1 MAGKNK
7 KLSVLSDNDEDALS
21 KLGKK
26 HRSEAVTGQPDQS
39 DIDNITELLRA
50 YEKSNPGKLAKMKQ
64 DYDTQVSLS
73 EKVKVPSVKGIT
85 SHELTFSFWMP
96 RDLQEFMEVYYPT
109 LWTNKAHMDWFTKR
123 FPIFKA

>member
-7 KLSVLSDNDEDALS
+7 KLSVLSDNDEAALA

-26 HRSEAVTGQPDQS
+26 HRADAVTGQPDQS
-39 DIDNITELLRA
+39 DIDNLTELFRL
-50 YEKSNPGKLAKMKQ
+50 YEQANPGKLAKMKQ

-73 EKVKVPSVKGIT
+73 EKVKSPAVKGVN

-96 RDLQEFMEVYYPT
+96 RDLQEFVEQYYPT
-109 LWTNKAHMDWFTKR
+109 LWTNKTHMEWFLKR
-123 FPIFKA
+123 FPIFRA